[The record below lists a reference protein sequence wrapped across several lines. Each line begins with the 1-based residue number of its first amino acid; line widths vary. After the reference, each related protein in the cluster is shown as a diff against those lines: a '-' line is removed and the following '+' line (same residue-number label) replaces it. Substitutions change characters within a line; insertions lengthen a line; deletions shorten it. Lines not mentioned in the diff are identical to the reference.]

1 MAKTQINH
9 PELRIGAQVRGTNG
23 ILYTRIAR
31 LNRSDWIS
39 EHGKQYAAI
48 PVTWHAVHEPQ
59 KDELDTAFAVTPTL
73 KAGDHGFGI
82 VADTDLQPGDTIF
95 TPGFRK
101 QQHTIRDVGTV
112 HRWWKQRTIL
122 ITTKGDWHYPPTVV
136 YIARNLGTN
145 PHEYTRWDA

>member
-1 MAKTQINH
+1 VAKTQINH
-9 PELRIGAQVRGTNG
+9 PELRIGARVRGTNG

-48 PVTWHAVHEPQ
+48 PVTWEPVHQPP
-59 KDELDTAFAVTPTL
+59 KDELDTAFAVTPVL
-73 KAGDHGFGI
+73 KADDHGFGI

-101 QQHTIRDVGTV
+101 QQHTIREVGTV

-122 ITTKGDWHYPPTVV
+122 ITTKGDWYYPASVV
-136 YIARNLGTN
+136 YIARNLGPN
-145 PHEYTRWDA
+145 PHEYTRWDQ